1 MKNVSRK
8 SLRKKFIRKYKKR
21 GFTLIELI
29 IVISIIAIV
38 SAIAVPKYNGI
49 QKDAKIKSDVAS
61 AKVIADATYA
71 LIAKEGITKAT
82 YISAKPL
89 GDEIKAYIQ
98 VTPTVK
104 AVTGGTFL
112 VEIDPTDNVFVTV
125 AGEEL
130 YPTQSE
136 DYPSVT
142 APVTTP

>member
-1 MKNVSRK
+1 MSTISKKNPRTK
-8 SLRKKFIRKYKKR
+8 LIRKYKKR

-29 IVISIIAIV
+29 IVISIIAII

-49 QKDAKIKSDVAS
+49 QKDAKVKSDVAS

-71 LIAKEGITKAT
+71 LIAKEGITKTT
-82 YISAKPL
+82 YSSAQPL
-89 GDEIKAYIQ
+89 GVEIKSYIQ

-112 VEIDPTDNVFVTV
+112 VKIDAADNVFVTV
-125 AGEEL
+125 GDDQL

-136 DYPSVT
+136 DYPSAT
-142 APVTTP
+142 AVTTP